1 MALIV
6 VFRILTNLT
15 LLSYDGSAYEL
26 FSIGCQL
33 ELDGQ
38 VEHAIEYYNAALA
51 EDPHAGQVY
60 LALASALYKTGQ
72 YDAGIAAAHRAL
84 STDFD
89 TTKIY
94 YTIASGH
101 IGKRDFKKAVYYYKK
116 IVERDAANIETYSGL
131 SLLYEGLGDLAQ
143 AQAVL
148 HTIPESLRTAD
159 VYVRLGTLAGKM
171 NDHQTALQYYREAF
185 LADSSDVVTL
195 IGIGTAFDIIN
206 VKDSAISYYE
216 RAFSNDTL
224 QTSVGRRLIELYTDT
239 DRYAPLIRLASM
251 LLARDYH
258 DTNTRRNLGYALY
271 KNGRSHEALQQ
282 FMIASR
288 IDPQD
293 TYSRFYTAKIYLDE
307 AQYERARDEIEQA
320 LSISPEFIELW
331 VYLGF
336 IGIDTR
342 DFPTAEYA
350 LTEAAHRG
358 GDTGQLY
365 YLFGAVSEMQE
376 LYEDAYF
383 YYHKAL
389 REDRDN
395 VASLEALANL
405 CETIERR
412 DEAFVLFSKI
422 IAIDTL
428 HATALNYVGYT
439 YAENNDS
446 LSYALELIE
455 RALMLD
461 EDNAYYLD
469 SRGWV
474 YYRLGLYEHARE
486 DLERAARTVED
497 AVIFDHLGDVYM
509 KLGNIEHAQEM
520 YMKALDQDPD
530 NRVLQNKIMNTRTE
544 KE

>member
-1 MALIV
+1 MAF
-6 VFRILTNLT
+6 VFFLRILTSLA
-15 LLSYDGSAYEL
+15 LFGYDGSAYEL

-33 ELDGQ
+33 ELDGK
-38 VEHAIEYYNAALA
+38 VEQAIEYYRAAL
-51 EDPHAGQVY
+51 EQDPDAGQVHV
-60 LALASALYKTGQ
+60 ALASALYKTRQ
-72 YDAGIAAAHRAL
+72 YDAGIAWAHRAL
-84 STDFD
+84 STGFD

-101 IGKRDFKKAVYYYKK
+101 IGKRDFKKAADYYER
-116 IVERDAANIETYSGL
+116 IVERDAANVDAYSDL
-131 SLLYEGLGDLAQ
+131 SLLYEGLGDLQQ
-143 AQAVL
+143 AQSVL
-148 HTIPESLRTAD
+148 HAIPESLRTAD
-159 VYVRLGTLAGKM
+159 MYVRLGTLSGKM
-171 NDHQTALQYYREAF
+171 NDHQTALQHYREAF
-185 LADSSDVVTL
+185 LTDSTDVATL
-195 IGIGTAFDIIN
+195 IGIGTAFDIMN

-216 RAFSNDTL
+216 RALRSDTL

-239 DRYAPLIRLASM
+239 DRYTQLIRLASV

-258 DTNTRRNLGYALY
+258 DTNTRRNLGFALY

-293 TYSRFYTAKIYLDE
+293 TYSRFYTAKIYLDA
-307 AQYERARDEIEQA
+307 AQYERAREEIEHA
-320 LSISPEFIELW
+320 LRVSPDFIELW

-342 DFPTAEYA
+342 DFATAEYA

-358 GDTGQLY
+358 GDVGQLY
-365 YLFGAVSEMQE
+365 YLFGAISEMQE
-376 LYEDAYF
+376 FYENAYF

-389 REDRDN
+389 RQDRDN
-395 VASLEALANL
+395 VSSLEALANL
-405 CETIERR
+405 CETIGRPG
-412 DEAFVLFSKI
+412 EAFELFSRI
-422 IAIDTL
+422 VDIDTL

-461 EDNAYYLD
+461 RDNAYYLD

-474 YYRLGLYEHARE
+474 YFRLGLYDYARQ
-486 DLERAARTVED
+486 DLERAARIVED
-497 AVIFDHLGDVYM
+497 AVILDHLGDVYM
-509 KLGNIEHAQEM
+509 KLGDIEHARDM

-530 NRVLQNKIMNTRTE
+530 NRTLRHKIMNIPSG